1 MKIILQILE
10 LDLRHNFAHSFV
22 TAWTNQNRAIF
33 KLDRKKSTTAIETIC
48 NVNQP
53 LALVIGAYGVR
64 DLQGEDIYHPC
75 GSCVVDMSKVDM
87 DSVSTF
93 VTDLLDHSSSQ
104 PVVGKIHFN
113 VKSLTLLNFSK
124 PH

>member
-10 LDLRHNFAHSFV
+10 LDLRHTFSQSFC
-22 TAWTNQNRAIF
+22 TAWTNQTRAIF
-33 KLDRKKSTTAIETIC
+33 KLDKKQSSTAIETFC

-64 DLQGEDIYHPC
+64 DLDGEDIYHPC
-75 GSCVVDMSKVDM
+75 GSCVVDMSKVDENT
-87 DSVSTF
+87 VSAF

-113 VKSLTLLNFSK
+113 VKYVFYI
-124 PH
+124 